1 MPLVTEAWDT
11 ASLRLL
17 SQAGADGEGAEQY
30 LRKIVENTQDTH
42 LLALLDKNSE
52 TSEWRKIWLFKAS
65 DDRWLLLDEEGE
77 RRVTRR
83 PALGKH
89 RKQIPQRQALVA
101 LVVGLTRQTKR
112 RGMTSGLLGRSV
124 GSCGMPV
131 CFHKAWEPRL
141 CGISRIYRPFKLGV
155 AHVRT
160 ETALAKIG

>member
-77 RRVTRR
+77 RLDEPDYGCAAEGFTTGSILS
-83 PALGKH
+83 P
-89 RKQIPQRQALVA
+89 
-101 LVVGLTRQTKR
+101 
-112 RGMTSGLLGRSV
+112 TSPTS
-124 GSCGMPV
+124 
-131 CFHKAWEPRL
+131 
-141 CGISRIYRPFKLGV
+141 
-155 AHVRT
+155 T
-160 ETALAKIG
+160 